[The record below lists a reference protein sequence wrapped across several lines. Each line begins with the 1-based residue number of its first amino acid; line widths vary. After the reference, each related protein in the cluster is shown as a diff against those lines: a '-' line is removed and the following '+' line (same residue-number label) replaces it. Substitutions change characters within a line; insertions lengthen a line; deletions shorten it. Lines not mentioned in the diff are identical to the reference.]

1 LPAKLKQS
9 VNTEKQHIYRL
20 STLGTSLLQPKRM
33 LMMSFAV
40 IAAMAVVEVVGGILS
55 DSISLVSDA
64 VHMFTD
70 VMAIGLSLFAI
81 TMATRSHSGSMTF
94 GYHRAEVMAAL
105 ANGVALAVIS
115 IWVLYEAFSRVM
127 SQHIIDAPLM
137 LLTASIGLAG
147 NLTVMFLLKHH
158 ASRSINIHSAF
169 IHVIYNTISSVAV
182 IITGFIALTTGITI
196 VDPLV
201 AFLIAGLVARSAY
214 SIVKSSTHILLEGAP
229 TELDMR
235 EIIVT
240 LKQLDGVVDVHDLH
254 VWTISTGMDALS
266 GHVVVRD
273 QMLSESSKLLY
284 EINTVLAERYNIT
297 HTTIQLEHEH
307 EISFRRTIK

>member
-1 LPAKLKQS
+1 
-9 VNTEKQHIYRL
+9 
-20 STLGTSLLQPKRM
+20 M
-33 LMMSFAV
+33 LSFAV
-40 IAAMAVVEVVGGILS
+40 TAAMAVVETVGGILS

-81 TMATRSHSGSMTF
+81 TMAARSHSGAMTF
-94 GYHRAEVMAAL
+94 GYHRAEVMVAL
-105 ANGVALAVIS
+105 ANGVALTVIS
-115 IWVLYEAFSRVM
+115 LWVLYEAFLRVM
-127 SQHIIDAPLM
+127 SPRIIDAPLL

-147 NLTVMFLLKHH
+147 NLVVMFLLKHH
-158 ASRSINIHSAF
+158 AGKSINIHSAF
-169 IHVIYNTISSVAV
+169 IHVVYNTISSVAV
-182 IITGFIALTTGITI
+182 ITTGFIALNTGITI

-214 SIVKSSTHILLEGAP
+214 SIVRNSTLILLEGAP
-229 TELDMR
+229 SELDTR
-235 EIIVT
+235 EILAT
-240 LKQLDGVVDVHDLH
+240 LKELDGVVDVHDLH

-273 QMLSESSKLLY
+273 QMLSESNKILS
-284 EINTVLAERYNIT
+284 EINIVLAKRYNIT
-297 HTTIQLEHEH
+297 HTTIQMEHER

>member
-1 LPAKLKQS
+1 
-9 VNTEKQHIYRL
+9 
-20 STLGTSLLQPKRM
+20 M
-33 LMMSFAV
+33 LSFAV
-40 IAAMAVVEVVGGILS
+40 TAAIAVVETVGGILS

-81 TMATRSHSGSMTF
+81 TMAARSHSGAMTF
-94 GYHRAEVMAAL
+94 GYHRAEVMVAL
-105 ANGVALAVIS
+105 ANGVVLAVIS
-115 IWVLYEAFSRVM
+115 LWVLYEAFLRVM
-127 SQHIIDAPLM
+127 SPRIIDAPLL

-147 NLTVMFLLKHH
+147 NLVVMYLLKHH
-158 ASRSINIHSAF
+158 AGKSINIHSAF
-169 IHVIYNTISSVAV
+169 IHVVYDTISSFAV
-182 IITGFIALTTGITI
+182 ITTGFIALNTGITI

-214 SIVKSSTHILLEGAP
+214 SIVRSSTLILLEGAP
-229 TELDMR
+229 SELDIR
-235 EIIVT
+235 EILAT
-240 LKQLDGVVDVHDLH
+240 LKELDGVVDVHDLH

-273 QMLSESSKLLY
+273 QMLSESNKLLS

-297 HTTIQLEHEH
+297 HTTIQMEHER

>member
-1 LPAKLKQS
+1 
-9 VNTEKQHIYRL
+9 
-20 STLGTSLLQPKRM
+20 M
-33 LMMSFAV
+33 LSFAV
-40 IAAMAVVEVVGGILS
+40 TAAVAVVETVGGILS

-81 TMATRSHSGSMTF
+81 TMAARSHSGAMTF
-94 GYHRAEVMAAL
+94 GYHRAEVMVAL
-105 ANGVALAVIS
+105 ANGVALSVIS
-115 IWVLYEAFSRVM
+115 LWVLYEAFLRVM
-127 SQHIIDAPLM
+127 SPRIIDAPLL

-147 NLTVMFLLKHH
+147 NLVVMFLLKHH
-158 ASRSINIHSAF
+158 AGKSINIHSAF
-169 IHVIYNTISSVAV
+169 IHVVYNTISSVAV
-182 IITGFIALTTGITI
+182 ITTGFIALNTGITI

-214 SIVKSSTHILLEGAP
+214 SIVRSSTLILLEGAP
-229 TELDMR
+229 SELDIR
-235 EIIVT
+235 EILAT
-240 LKQLDGVVDVHDLH
+240 LKELDGVVDVHDLH

-273 QMLSESSKLLY
+273 QMLSESNKLLS

-297 HTTIQLEHEH
+297 HTTIQMEHER

>member
-1 LPAKLKQS
+1 
-9 VNTEKQHIYRL
+9 
-20 STLGTSLLQPKRM
+20 M
-33 LMMSFAV
+33 LSFAV
-40 IAAMAVVEVVGGILS
+40 TAAVAVVETVGGILS

-81 TMATRSHSGSMTF
+81 TMAARSHSGAMTF
-94 GYHRAEVMAAL
+94 GYHRAEVMVAL
-105 ANGVALAVIS
+105 ANGVALTVIS
-115 IWVLYEAFSRVM
+115 LWVLYEAFLRVM
-127 SQHIIDAPLM
+127 SPRIIDAPLL

-147 NLTVMFLLKHH
+147 NLVVMFLLKHH
-158 ASRSINIHSAF
+158 AGKSINIHSAF
-169 IHVIYNTISSVAV
+169 IHVVYNTISSVAV
-182 IITGFIALTTGITI
+182 ITTGFIALNTGITI

-214 SIVKSSTHILLEGAP
+214 SIVRSSTLILLEGAP
-229 TELDMR
+229 SELDIR
-235 EIIVT
+235 EILAT
-240 LKQLDGVVDVHDLH
+240 LKELDGVVDVHDLH
-254 VWTISTGMDALS
+254 VWTISTGLDALS

-273 QMLSESSKLLY
+273 QMLSDANKLLS

-297 HTTIQLEHEH
+297 HTTIQMEHER

>member
-1 LPAKLKQS
+1 
-9 VNTEKQHIYRL
+9 
-20 STLGTSLLQPKRM
+20 M
-33 LMMSFAV
+33 LSFAV
-40 IAAMAVVEVVGGILS
+40 TAAVAVVETVGGILS

-81 TMATRSHSGSMTF
+81 TMAARSHSGAMTF
-94 GYHRAEVMAAL
+94 GYHRAEVMVAL
-105 ANGVALAVIS
+105 ANGVALTVIS
-115 IWVLYEAFSRVM
+115 LWVLYEAFLRVM
-127 SQHIIDAPLM
+127 SPRIIDAPLL

-147 NLTVMFLLKHH
+147 NLVVMYLLKHH
-158 ASRSINIHSAF
+158 AGKSINIHSAF
-169 IHVIYNTISSVAV
+169 IHVVYDTISSVAV
-182 IITGFIALTTGITI
+182 ITTGFIALNTGITI

-214 SIVKSSTHILLEGAP
+214 SIVRRSTLILLEGAP
-229 TELDMR
+229 SELDIR
-235 EIIVT
+235 EILAT
-240 LKQLDGVVDVHDLH
+240 LKELDGVVDVHDLH

-273 QMLSESSKLLY
+273 QMLSESNKLLS

-297 HTTIQLEHEH
+297 HTTIQMEHER

>member
-1 LPAKLKQS
+1 
-9 VNTEKQHIYRL
+9 
-20 STLGTSLLQPKRM
+20 M
-33 LMMSFAV
+33 LSFAV
-40 IAAMAVVEVVGGILS
+40 TAAIAVVETVGGILS

-81 TMATRSHSGSMTF
+81 TMAARSHSGAMTF
-94 GYHRAEVMAAL
+94 GYHRAEVMVAL
-105 ANGVALAVIS
+105 ANGVALTVIS
-115 IWVLYEAFSRVM
+115 LWVLYEAFLRVM
-127 SQHIIDAPLM
+127 SPRIIDAPLL

-147 NLTVMFLLKHH
+147 NLVVMFLLKHH
-158 ASRSINIHSAF
+158 AGKSINIHSAF
-169 IHVIYNTISSVAV
+169 IHVVYNTISSVAV
-182 IITGFIALTTGITI
+182 ITTGFIALNTGITI

-214 SIVKSSTHILLEGAP
+214 SIVRSSTLILLEGAP
-229 TELDMR
+229 SELDIR
-235 EIIVT
+235 EILAT
-240 LKQLDGVVDVHDLH
+240 LKELNGVIDVHDLH

-273 QMLSESSKLLY
+273 QMLSESNKLLS

-297 HTTIQLEHEH
+297 HTTIQMEHER
-307 EISFRRTIK
+307 EIFFRRTIK

>member
-1 LPAKLKQS
+1 
-9 VNTEKQHIYRL
+9 
-20 STLGTSLLQPKRM
+20 M
-33 LMMSFAV
+33 LSFAV
-40 IAAMAVVEVVGGILS
+40 TAAVAVVETVGGILS

-81 TMATRSHSGSMTF
+81 TMAARSHSGAMTF
-94 GYHRAEVMAAL
+94 GYHRAEVMVAL
-105 ANGVALAVIS
+105 ANGVALTVIS
-115 IWVLYEAFSRVM
+115 LWVLYEAFLRVM
-127 SQHIIDAPLM
+127 SPRIIDAPLL

-147 NLTVMFLLKHH
+147 NLVVMFLLKHH
-158 ASRSINIHSAF
+158 AGKSINIHSAF
-169 IHVIYNTISSVAV
+169 IHVVYNTISSVAV
-182 IITGFIALTTGITI
+182 ITTGFIALNTGITI

-214 SIVKSSTHILLEGAP
+214 SIVRRSTLILLEGAP
-229 TELDMR
+229 SELDIR
-235 EIIVT
+235 EILAT
-240 LKQLDGVVDVHDLH
+240 LKELDGVVDVHDLH

-273 QMLSESSKLLY
+273 QMLSESNKLLS

-297 HTTIQLEHEH
+297 HTTIQMEHER

>member
-1 LPAKLKQS
+1 
-9 VNTEKQHIYRL
+9 
-20 STLGTSLLQPKRM
+20 M
-33 LMMSFAV
+33 LSFAV
-40 IAAMAVVEVVGGILS
+40 TAAVAVVETVGGILS

-81 TMATRSHSGSMTF
+81 TMAARSHSGAMTF
-94 GYHRAEVMAAL
+94 GYHRAEVMVAL
-105 ANGVALAVIS
+105 ANGVALSVIS
-115 IWVLYEAFSRVM
+115 LWVLYEAFLRVM
-127 SQHIIDAPLM
+127 SPRIIDAPLL
-137 LLTASIGLAG
+137 LLTASIGLPG
-147 NLTVMFLLKHH
+147 NLVVMFLLKHH
-158 ASRSINIHSAF
+158 AGKSINIHSAF
-169 IHVIYNTISSVAV
+169 IHVVYNTISSIAV
-182 IITGFIALTTGITI
+182 ITTGFIALNTGITI

-214 SIVKSSTHILLEGAP
+214 SIVRSSTLILLEGAP
-229 TELDMR
+229 SELDIR
-235 EIIVT
+235 EILAT
-240 LKQLDGVVDVHDLH
+240 LKELDGVVDVHDLH

-273 QMLSESSKLLY
+273 QMLSESNKLLS

-297 HTTIQLEHEH
+297 HTTIQMEHER

>member
-1 LPAKLKQS
+1 
-9 VNTEKQHIYRL
+9 
-20 STLGTSLLQPKRM
+20 M
-33 LMMSFAV
+33 LMLSFAV
-40 IAAMAVVEVVGGILS
+40 IAAMAVVEAVGGILS

-81 TMATRSHSGSMTF
+81 TMAARSHSGAMTF
-94 GYHRAEVMAAL
+94 GYHRAEVMVAL
-105 ANGVALAVIS
+105 ANGVALGVIS
-115 IWVLYEAFSRVM
+115 LWVLYEAFLRVM
-127 SQHIIDAPLM
+127 SPRLIDAPLL

-147 NLTVMFLLKHH
+147 NLVVMFMLKHH
-158 ASRSINIHSAF
+158 AGNSINIHSAF
-169 IHVIYNTISSVAV
+169 IHVVYNTISSVAV
-182 IITGFIALTTGITI
+182 IITGLIALSTGITI

-214 SIVKSSTHILLEGAP
+214 SIVRSSTHILLEGAP
-229 TELDMR
+229 SKLDMR
-235 EIIVT
+235 EILVT

-266 GHVVVRD
+266 GHVVIRD
-273 QMLSESSKLLY
+273 QMLSESSKLLS
-284 EINTVLAERYNIT
+284 EINTVLATRYNIT
-297 HTTIQLEHEH
+297 HTTIQMEHER

>member
-1 LPAKLKQS
+1 
-9 VNTEKQHIYRL
+9 
-20 STLGTSLLQPKRM
+20 M
-33 LMMSFAV
+33 LSFAV
-40 IAAMAVVEVVGGILS
+40 TAAVAVVETVGGILS

-81 TMATRSHSGSMTF
+81 TMAARSHSGAMTF
-94 GYHRAEVMAAL
+94 GYHRAEVMVAL
-105 ANGVALAVIS
+105 ANGVALTVIS
-115 IWVLYEAFSRVM
+115 LWVLYEAFLRVM
-127 SQHIIDAPLM
+127 SPRIIDAPLL

-147 NLTVMFLLKHH
+147 NLVVMFLLKHH
-158 ASRSINIHSAF
+158 AGKSINIHSAF
-169 IHVIYNTISSVAV
+169 IHVVYNTISSVAV
-182 IITGFIALTTGITI
+182 ITTGFIALNTGITI

-214 SIVKSSTHILLEGAP
+214 SIVRSSTLILLEGAP
-229 TELDMR
+229 SELDIR
-235 EIIVT
+235 EILAT
-240 LKQLDGVVDVHDLH
+240 LKELDGVVDVHDLH

-273 QMLSESSKLLY
+273 QMLSEANKLLS

-297 HTTIQLEHEH
+297 HTTIQMEHER

>member
-1 LPAKLKQS
+1 
-9 VNTEKQHIYRL
+9 
-20 STLGTSLLQPKRM
+20 M
-33 LMMSFAV
+33 LSFAV
-40 IAAMAVVEVVGGILS
+40 TAAVAVVETVGGILS
-55 DSISLVSDA
+55 NSISLVSDA

-81 TMATRSHSGSMTF
+81 TMAARNHSGAMTF
-94 GYHRAEVMAAL
+94 GYHRAEVMVAL
-105 ANGVALAVIS
+105 ANGVALTVIS
-115 IWVLYEAFSRVM
+115 LWVLYEAFLRVM
-127 SQHIIDAPLM
+127 SPRIIDAPLL

-147 NLTVMFLLKHH
+147 NLVVMFLLKHH
-158 ASRSINIHSAF
+158 AGKSINIHSAF
-169 IHVIYNTISSVAV
+169 IHVVYNTISSVAV
-182 IITGFIALTTGITI
+182 ITTGFIALSTGITI

-214 SIVKSSTHILLEGAP
+214 SIVRSSTLILLEGAP
-229 TELDMR
+229 SELDTR
-235 EIIVT
+235 EILAT
-240 LKQLDGVVDVHDLH
+240 LKELDGVIDVHDLH

-273 QMLSESSKLLY
+273 QMLSESNKLLS

-297 HTTIQLEHEH
+297 HTTIQMEHER

>member
-1 LPAKLKQS
+1 M
-9 VNTEKQHIYRL
+9 
-20 STLGTSLLQPKRM
+20 GTRLLQPKRILM
-33 LMMSFAV
+33 LSFAV
-40 IAAMAVVEVVGGILS
+40 TAAVAVVETVGGILS

-81 TMATRSHSGSMTF
+81 TMAARSHSGAMTF
-94 GYHRAEVMAAL
+94 GYHRAEVMVAL
-105 ANGVALAVIS
+105 ANGVALTVIS
-115 IWVLYEAFSRVM
+115 LWVLYEAFLRVM
-127 SQHIIDAPLM
+127 SPRIIDAPLL

-147 NLTVMFLLKHH
+147 NLVVMFLLKHH
-158 ASRSINIHSAF
+158 AGKSINIHSAF
-169 IHVIYNTISSVAV
+169 IHVVYNTISSIAV
-182 IITGFIALTTGITI
+182 ITTGFIALNTGITI

-214 SIVKSSTHILLEGAP
+214 SIVRRSTLILLEGAP
-229 TELDMR
+229 SELDIR
-235 EIIVT
+235 EILTT
-240 LKQLDGVVDVHDLH
+240 LKDLDGVVDVHDLH

-273 QMLSESSKLLY
+273 QMLSESNKLLS

-297 HTTIQLEHEH
+297 HTTIQMEHER

>member
-1 LPAKLKQS
+1 ML
-9 VNTEKQHIYRL
+9 IL
-20 STLGTSLLQPKRM
+20 S
-33 LMMSFAV
+33 FV
-40 IAAMAVVEVVGGILS
+40 IIAALAVVEAVGGILS

-81 TMATRSHSGSMTF
+81 TMAARSHSNAMTF
-94 GYHRAEVMAAL
+94 GYHRAEVMVAL

-115 IWVLYEAFSRVM
+115 FWVLYEAFLRVL
-127 SQHIIDAPLM
+127 SPRIIDAPLL

-147 NLTVMFLLKHH
+147 NLVVMFLLKHH
-158 ASRSINIHSAF
+158 AGKSINIHSAF
-169 IHVIYNTISSVAV
+169 IHVVYNTISSVAV
-182 IITGFIALTTGITI
+182 IITGFIALNTGITI

-214 SIVKSSTHILLEGAP
+214 SIVRSSTHILLEGAP
-229 TELDMR
+229 SELDMR
-235 EIIVT
+235 EILKT
-240 LKQLDGVVDVHDLH
+240 LKQLDGVIDVHDLH

-273 QMLSESSKLLY
+273 QMLSVSSKLLS
-284 EINTVLAERYNIT
+284 EINKVLAERYNIT
-297 HTTIQLEHEH
+297 HTTIQLEHER

>member
-1 LPAKLKQS
+1 
-9 VNTEKQHIYRL
+9 
-20 STLGTSLLQPKRM
+20 M
-33 LMMSFAV
+33 LSFAV
-40 IAAMAVVEVVGGILS
+40 TAAVAVVETVGGILS

-81 TMATRSHSGSMTF
+81 TMAARSHSGAMTF
-94 GYHRAEVMAAL
+94 GYHRAEVMVAL

-115 IWVLYEAFSRVM
+115 LWVLYEAFLRVM
-127 SQHIIDAPLM
+127 SPRIIDAPLL

-147 NLTVMFLLKHH
+147 NLVVMFLLKHH
-158 ASRSINIHSAF
+158 AGKSINIHSAF
-169 IHVIYNTISSVAV
+169 IHVVYNTISSVAV
-182 IITGFIALTTGITI
+182 ITTGFIALNTGITI

-214 SIVKSSTHILLEGAP
+214 SIVRSSTLILLEGAP
-229 TELDMR
+229 SELDIR
-235 EIIVT
+235 EILAT
-240 LKQLDGVVDVHDLH
+240 LKELDGVVDVHDLH

-266 GHVVVRD
+266 GHLVVRD
-273 QMLSESSKLLY
+273 QMLSESNKLLS

-297 HTTIQLEHEH
+297 HTTIQMEHER